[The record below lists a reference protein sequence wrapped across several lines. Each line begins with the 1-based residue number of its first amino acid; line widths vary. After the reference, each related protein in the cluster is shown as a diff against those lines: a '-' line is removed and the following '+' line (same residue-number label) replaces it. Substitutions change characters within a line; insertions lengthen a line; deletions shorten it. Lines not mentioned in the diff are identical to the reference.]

1 MRLSHARTTSATA
14 SATIWAD
21 RRLRSLSYLLEGPPC
36 GGPSCVLDP
45 EGRIRTGICSLD
57 RRLLYQLSYLGV
69 VHRDVPTA
77 EDARK
82 MAQMD
87 GLPAPA
93 MAISRLRASRNRT

>member
-1 MRLSHARTTSATA
+1 
-14 SATIWAD
+14 
-21 RRLRSLSYLLEGPPC
+21 
-36 GGPSCVLDP
+36 
-45 EGRIRTGICSLD
+45 
-57 RRLLYQLSYLGV
+57 LSYLGV